1 MESVTTPRPDPASAQ
16 KAFWDDKARTFPRY
30 EEGDHTYEAG
40 VLRTIRDNG
49 VDFAGKRVLDVGSG
63 SGMYTLRLAREAAS
77 ITAVD
82 ISPVMLG
89 ILEKDA
95 REQGIGNIEYVCSE
109 WMDFDSSET
118 YDVVFCS
125 MTPAI
130 QSDESREKLLGH
142 ARGWTVFMGFAG
154 IMDSDIMRGLFEHYG
169 KTPKVFNNGPEMREW
184 LEERG
189 MAPLSVIL
197 DGEWVVPKD
206 LEGTLDACTTTLRQ
220 YDVDPDEDLLR
231 AHLARFEE
239 RPGVYVERT
248 QYKIELLLWQK

>member
-49 VDFAGKRVLDVGSG
+49 VDFAEKRVLDVGSG

-130 QSDESREKLLGH
+130 HDDASRRKLLRLAG
-142 ARGWTVFMGFAG
+142 GWTVFMGFAG
-154 IMDSDIMRGLFEHYG
+154 LMSSNVLTGLFAHYG
-169 KTPKVFNNGPEMREW
+169 VTPRVFNNGPEMRHW
-184 LEERG
+184 LEAEG
-189 MAPLSVIL
+189 VHYDSSLVE
-197 DGEWVVPKD
+197 GQWVVAKSRGEMLSSCAAMLMPYEVTPD
-206 LEGTLDACTTTLRQ
+206 AEHLERYIEAYRDGGGR
-220 YDVDPDEDLLR
+220 
-231 AHLARFEE
+231 
-239 RPGVYVERT
+239 YVEKTDYR
-248 QYKIELLLWQK
+248 IELLLWEK